1 MIAMSPMIRAASKMP
16 ANFVYE
22 SFCTPAQIR
31 LIKCNVYCI
40 GKKLEMDCK
49 MEKTAINAAAYHPS
63 CKSSNVMLGSSFES

>member
-1 MIAMSPMIRAASKMP
+1 MIAMSPMIHAASKMLT
-16 ANFVYE
+16 NFVYE

-49 MEKTAINAAAYHPS
+49 MERTAINAAAI
-63 CKSSNVMLGSSFES
+63 SSILQILKRYAGKLL